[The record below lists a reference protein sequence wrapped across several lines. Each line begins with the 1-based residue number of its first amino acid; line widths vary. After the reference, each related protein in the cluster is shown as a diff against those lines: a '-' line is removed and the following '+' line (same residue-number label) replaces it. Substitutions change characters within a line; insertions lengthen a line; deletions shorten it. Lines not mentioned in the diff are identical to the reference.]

1 MSDDK
6 EKQQSPGPR
15 VSPDTSIVV
24 SPLHPDRIGIVAR
37 IATPRQNEEGV
48 CDVCQRLID
57 HLNLNGGNWSSPIVL
72 SGPEQGID
80 CISHS
85 SGNTL
90 NMQVTR
96 AMRDPEFWATLG
108 KHKSAR
114 AYTTREQL
122 ARDLWESISNK
133 ANQTPRASRASVTLV
148 LDASELFAHHH
159 QDTVNLF
166 RTKYGEKAVA
176 LEFSAIWIVGGHRI
190 FVAQLI

>member
-6 EKQQSPGPR
+6 EKQQCQGPR

-37 IATPRQNEEGV
+37 IATPRQNEEGG
-48 CDVCQRLID
+48 CDVCQHLIN

-96 AMRDPEFWATLG
+96 AMRDPEFWAMLG

-114 AYTTREQL
+114 AYTTRAAS
-122 ARDLWESISNK
+122 ARSLGVNIQQGKSTSTGK
-133 ANQTPRASRASVTLV
+133 PRL
-148 LDASELFAHHH
+148 
-159 QDTVNLF
+159 
-166 RTKYGEKAVA
+166 
-176 LEFSAIWIVGGHRI
+176 GH
-190 FVAQLI
+190 FGS